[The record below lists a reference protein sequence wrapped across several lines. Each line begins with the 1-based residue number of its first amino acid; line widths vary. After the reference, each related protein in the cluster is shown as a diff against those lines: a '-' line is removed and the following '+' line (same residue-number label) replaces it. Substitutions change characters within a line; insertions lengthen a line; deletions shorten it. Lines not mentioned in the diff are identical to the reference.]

1 MFRCAKPIDM
11 GYEGVMKRADALAIL
26 REHGDELRRR
36 GVARAAL
43 FGSTVRDEASPQS
56 DVDVLLDIDPSANI
70 GVFEYVAIARFLGEL
85 FPVRVDVANRATL
98 QGHVRQTAERDAVY
112 AF

>member
-1 MFRCAKPIDM
+1 MN
-11 GYEGVMKRADALAIL
+11 RADALAIL
-26 REHGDELRRR
+26 RKHRDELRRR

-43 FGSTVRDEASPQS
+43 FGSTVRGEASAES
-56 DVDVLLDIDPSANI
+56 DVDVLLDIDPAANL
-70 GVFEYVAIARFLGEL
+70 GVFEYVAITRYLGEI

-98 QGHVRQTAERDAVY
+98 KAHVRPSAERDAVY

>member
-1 MFRCAKPIDM
+1 
-11 GYEGVMKRADALAIL
+11 MKRADALAIL
-26 REHGDELRRR
+26 EKHRDELRHR

-43 FGSTVRDEASPQS
+43 FGSTVRDEASAES

-70 GVFEYVAIARFLGEL
+70 GVFEYVAITRFLSEI
-85 FPVRVDVANRATL
+85 FPVPVDVANHATL
-98 QGHVRQTAERDAVY
+98 QPHVRPTVERDAIY